1 MTPGAWLLLSWIL
14 VGAAAL
20 IVHAVVLWQVLWA
33 KEPAGRWRLM
43 ALFPPAAP
51 VIGWL
56 GGRRV
61 APILWGVLA
70 LTYLA
75 LRLV

>member
-1 MTPGAWLLLSWIL
+1 MTSGTWLLLSWIL
-14 VGAAAL
+14 VGAATL
-20 IVHAVVLWQVLWA
+20 VVHALVLWQVLWA
-33 KEPAGRWRLM
+33 EKPAGKWRWL
-43 ALFPPAAP
+43 ALIPPAAP

-70 LTYLA
+70 LTYLV